1 MYVGYGTGNVARCK
15 QWVEAARATD
25 ACTSDVVLT
34 AKWDNNTS
42 NGIRDCGDWTT
53 TVSGDSVIL
62 ENYVFVEW
70 TDLMGN
76 QAGNVRTHRT
86 ALKITLT
93 QQRDVVV
100 ESSAVP
106 IYLESARLIITRVV
120 YFPGD
125 IGAGSRRYEVGYS
138 VVAPCP
144 VSPYFNQ
151 VEYQLASSV
160 DTNGVA
166 TMSGVNQT
174 IAYTATGTGN
184 VVFNVGESGLFE
196 QTAAPTS
203 CSASQ
208 RYATTSGTLFVN
220 AGAGCWADGEYVFTF
235 ASGAANGAFTFDLT
249 ATIEDGFNLC
259 AADSLNAGAVARM
272 STGGAGPWTVGDQ
285 VSFAGNITTS
295 GLPAA
300 EITMRQAVVTNTKS
314 GNLHDVYVSATGAF
328 ATFGTATSFKAAF
341 VDGSAVTAIFG
352 GSTSTSGWPDVSTN
366 HLTELTDQTTYPAGT
381 PRPFAAQVQVFGGS
395 TLISS
400 YLEPADY
407 GTTGSGFKLTLSFRF
422 VSLNLIIQKANH
434 FLEFTLI

>member
-1 MYVGYGTGNVARCK
+1 MYVGYGAGSDANCKSFVQVARA
-15 QWVEAARATD
+15 VN

-42 NGIRDCGDWTT
+42 NGIRNCGDWAT
-53 TVSGDSVIL
+53 TVSGDNIIL

-86 ALKITLT
+86 ALKLTLT

-106 IYLESARLIITRVV
+106 IYLESARLVITRVV

-125 IGAGSRRYEVGYS
+125 IGAGSRRFEVGYT

-144 VSPYFNQ
+144 ISPYFNE
-151 VEYQLASSV
+151 VNYQLASSV
-160 DTNGVA
+160 DINGVA

-184 VVFNVGESGLFE
+184 VVLGPTVNGLFE

-208 RYATTSGTLFVN
+208 RYATQSGTLFVN
-220 AGAGCWADGEYVFTF
+220 ASSGCWADGAYVFTF
-235 ASGAANGAFTFDLT
+235 ASGAANGDFTFDLT

-259 AADSLNAGAVARM
+259 AADTLNAGVVAQM
-272 STGGAGPWTVGDQ
+272 STGGAGPWTVGDI

-300 EITMRQAVVTNTKS
+300 EITMRQAVVTNTKTS
-314 GNLHDVYVSATGAF
+314 NARVVYTSLTGPF
-328 ATFGTATSFKAAF
+328 SSFGTQTAFKASF
-341 VDGSAVTAIFG
+341 VDAAAVSAIFG
-352 GSTSTSGWPDVSTN
+352 GSTSTTGWPDVSTN
-366 HLTELTDQTTYPAGT
+366 HLTELTDQATYPAGT

-395 TLISS
+395 SLTSA
-400 YLEPADY
+400 YLVPADY
-407 GTTGSGFKLTLSFRF
+407 GTDGNGFKLTLSFRF
-422 VSLNLIIQKANH
+422 ANLRKD
-434 FLEFTLI
+434 